1 MEYVY
6 ARIVEPARLALE
18 VYSQTSFASVWTTF
32 FVVIFGRLPCQLITI
47 YYVFPLRPLS
57 LGVAEG

>member
-1 MEYVY
+1 M
-6 ARIVEPARLALE
+6 EPARLALE

>member
-1 MEYVY
+1 M
-6 ARIVEPARLALE
+6 EPARLALE

-32 FVVIFGRLPCQLITI
+32 FFFFVIFGRLPCQLITI